1 MNYVNEG
8 KRDILIFPKFKNLNQ
23 LELIRRKYDELYKI
37 LPPHI
42 TLAFPFDL
50 PISDAV
56 LKDNL
61 EKVFKKVKP
70 FSIKMKN
77 ISFHKDEKLDSYYM
91 FLDFIEGAEKIIHL
105 HNKIYNEVL
114 ETKLSFPYTPHI
126 TLGNVNNPIKI
137 ELNEEF
143 ETIVDEVVV
152 EKIGPNEESN
162 IIMIFKLGEKPNKSS
177 NNMWQ
182 FKISKGKDGRRK
194 MVRKGVR
201 RKWKSIKK

>member
-1 MNYVNEG
+1 
-8 KRDILIFPKFKNLNQ
+8 
-23 LELIRRKYDELYKI
+23 
-37 LPPHI
+37 
-42 TLAFPFDL
+42 
-50 PISDAV
+50 
-56 LKDNL
+56 
-61 EKVFKKVKP
+61 
-70 FSIKMKN
+70 
-77 ISFHKDEKLDSYYM
+77 M

>member
-1 MNYVNEG
+1 M
-8 KRDILIFPKFKNLNQ
+8 
-23 LELIRRKYDELYKI
+23 
-37 LPPHI
+37 
-42 TLAFPFDL
+42 
-50 PISDAV
+50 
-56 LKDNL
+56 
-61 EKVFKKVKP
+61 
-70 FSIKMKN
+70 
-77 ISFHKDEKLDSYYM
+77 
-91 FLDFIEGAEKIIHL
+91 
-105 HNKIYNEVL
+105 
-114 ETKLSFPYTPHI
+114 
-126 TLGNVNNPIKI
+126 
-137 ELNEEF
+137 NEEF